1 MKEKITIKW
10 WVNTD
15 HINKEILTENILN
28 EIKENVKPFIR
39 LGIENQRE
47 NGMIETSISIKRK
60 DGFTETN
67 MIFGA
72 YKIKYN

>member
-47 NGMIETSISIKRK
+47 NGMIETSISI
-60 DGFTETN
+60 
-67 MIFGA
+67 
-72 YKIKYN
+72 